1 MENRYRKIWMI
12 VTLGILS
19 VAVIGLILYAVF
31 ADRRINDYKNEILA
45 KANGAFEEVVDEVSG
60 LGDQAPK
67 GFGEQRCREY
77 PEAAHGS
84 LAGGWGRPRPALQ
97 DFPSP
102 RRRGPS

>member
-45 KANGAFEEVVDEVSG
+45 KANGAFEEVVDEVNG
-60 LGDQAPK
+60 LGTKLLKVSVSNDAENTQK
-67 GFGEQRCREY
+67 LLMDLWRE
-77 PEAAHGS
+77 
-84 LAGGWGRPRPALQ
+84 AGTAEMCIR
-97 DFPSP
+97 D
-102 RRRGPS
+102 RR